1 MINVVSRFADVVII
15 GGGLSGTLLAVQLLR
30 QPRGQRIVIIE
41 PRPELGRGEAYS
53 ATELGHTLNATLRA

>member
-53 ATELGHTLNATLRA
+53 ATEP